1 MKEPFYVSNRIV
13 HKAISIPTVNN
24 VAKTFDVGVQFSLL
38 ELLRLMTI
46 YWRTVII
53 LDTANSSNIN
63 IYKQRSYEKHDRS
76 HAFYILLVRLTLH
89 STIYYVSLENV
100 SVCGRWNRKFFSSEL
115 LLFVGR

>member
-46 YWRTVII
+46 Y
-53 LDTANSSNIN
+53 
-63 IYKQRSYEKHDRS
+63 
-76 HAFYILLVRLTLH
+76 
-89 STIYYVSLENV
+89 
-100 SVCGRWNRKFFSSEL
+100 
-115 LLFVGR
+115 